1 MYQYI
6 YNWKEFHSQ
15 AHQHWFNIYWPQI
28 MAYHL
33 STSNIRIHAN
43 IHKIGNGVLHIVGQK
58 FLASFV
64 GVNSL
69 PGQCSQ
75 TLINGLRYNWKILLW
90 LELEF
95 FFRQTVSRPVRLDIG
110 PPFGTLDQILS
121 FSSFFIWQLLYS
133 SFWRGNGSQVRCPYM
148 GRYDWQLEIPNFHW
162 KSPISN

>member
-1 MYQYI
+1 
-6 YNWKEFHSQ
+6 
-15 AHQHWFNIYWPQI
+15 

-75 TLINGLRYNWKILLW
+75 TLINGLRYN
-90 LELEF
+90 
-95 FFRQTVSRPVRLDIG
+95 
-110 PPFGTLDQILS
+110 
-121 FSSFFIWQLLYS
+121 
-133 SFWRGNGSQVRCPYM
+133 
-148 GRYDWQLEIPNFHW
+148 
-162 KSPISN
+162 